1 MVDSPLGA
9 LECFQKEL
17 FQLNGRIMTL
27 RDTVRN
33 PSNLLRRELLLIN
46 SNLGRLLYDFTVF
59 VISAVCASALTYMF
73 SGKTHISFI
82 AVPIVGLI
90 TNYVVGVYGRFRVGG
105 GRLKASILSA
115 SCLAVFAYLAYSTRD
130 IATSFLWVCLAWAP
144 LVLPRMFLNLNRKT
158 SGSSISKTLNSAI
171 KGRGPVLVVG
181 GGGYIGSHVVNQLL
195 ESGFRV
201 RVLDSLFYGKDSL
214 AEFAENQNFELIVG
228 DVTDIS
234 KLVRAC
240 DGASAV
246 VHLAGLVGD
255 PACALN
261 EGYTLH
267 SNVIVTKMLKEV
279 ALSAGVQ
286 RFIFAS
292 SCSVYGANDEIV
304 DETSELNPVS
314 LYAKTKIASEKELL
328 ASVSDEFFVTILRF
342 ATVFGHSRRP
352 RFDLV
357 GNLFTAQALNDG
369 KITVFGGD
377 SWRPFIHV
385 ADIAKAIV
393 STLKANPFRV
403 QGQIMNV
410 GDARLNMTIS
420 DLAEK
425 VKSIVK
431 TERSVEIISHQDS
444 ADRRNYN
451 VSFEKI
457 KRLIGFTATYMIED
471 GVREMV
477 SEFKRGTYVDY
488 KASKFSNLEVTKQ
501 VVMEFQNPK
510 NTENL
515 YRPYTMSDVVGG

>member
-1 MVDSPLGA
+1 
-9 LECFQKEL
+9 
-17 FQLNGRIMTL
+17 MTL
-27 RDTVRN
+27 RDILRT
-33 PSNLLRRELLLIN
+33 PSNLLKRELLLLN
-46 SNLGRLLYDFTVF
+46 SNLSRLLYDFVVF
-59 VISAVCASALTYMF
+59 AATSVVASVFTYLF
-73 SGKTHISFI
+73 SGRVYASFI
-82 AVPIVGLI
+82 AVPLIGLI
-90 TNYVVGVYGRFRVGG
+90 ANYVVGVYGRFRVGG
-105 GRLKASILSA
+105 GRLKAVVLSA
-115 SCLAVFAYLAYSTRD
+115 SCLAVVTFLAYTTSD
-130 IATSFLWVCLAWAP
+130 VATSLLWASLAWAP
-144 LVLPRMFLNLNRKT
+144 LVLPRMFLNLNRKSKS
-158 SGSSISKTLNSAI
+158 SGISKTLNSAI
-171 KGRGPVLVVG
+171 KRRGPVLVVG

-195 ESGFRV
+195 QEGFGV

-214 AEFAENQNFELIVG
+214 AEFADNQNFELISG

-261 EGYTLH
+261 ESYTLH

-304 DETSELNPVS
+304 DETTALNPVS
-314 LYAKTKIASEKELL
+314 LYARTKIASEKELL
-328 ASVSDEFFVTILRF
+328 GSVSDEFFVTVLRF

-357 GNLFTAQALNDG
+357 GNLFTAQAHNDG

-385 ADIAKAIV
+385 ADIARAIV
-393 STLKANPFRV
+393 LTLKANPFRV
-403 QGQIMNV
+403 QGQILNV
-410 GDARLNMTIS
+410 GDARLNMTIG

-425 VKSIVK
+425 VQSVVQAD
-431 TERSVEIISHQDS
+431 RAVEIVSHEDS

-451 VSFEKI
+451 VSFDKI
-457 KRLIGFTATYMIED
+457 KRTIGFTAVHMIED

-477 SEFKRGTYVDY
+477 SEFKKGTYADY
-488 KASKFSNLEVTKQ
+488 KASKFSNLEVTKR
-501 VVMEFQNPK
+501 VVVDFQNPK

-515 YRPYTMSDVVGG
+515 YRPYNLSDVVGG

>member
-1 MVDSPLGA
+1 
-9 LECFQKEL
+9 
-17 FQLNGRIMTL
+17 MTL

-33 PSNLLRRELLLIN
+33 PANLLRRELLLLN
-46 SNLGRLLYDFTVF
+46 SNLGRLLYDFLVF
-59 VISAVCASALTYMF
+59 AVSAFGASALAYLY
-73 SGKTHISFI
+73 SDRIHLSFI
-82 AVPIVGLI
+82 AVPFIGLI
-90 TNYVVGVYGRFRVGG
+90 ANYFVGVYGRFRVGG
-105 GRLKASILSA
+105 GRLKAAILSA
-115 SCLAVFAYLAYSTRD
+115 SCLTVFVYLAYSTQD
-130 IATSFLWVCLAWAP
+130 IATSCLWVCLAWAP
-144 LVLPRMFLNLNRKT
+144 LILPRMFLNLNRK
-158 SGSSISKTLNSAI
+158 SSSSSISRTLNSAI

-181 GGGYIGSHVVNQLL
+181 GGGYIGSHVVGQLL
-195 ESGFRV
+195 QAGFSV

-214 AEFAENQNFELIVG
+214 LEFAENQNFELIVG

-261 EGYTLH
+261 ESYTLH

-292 SCSVYGANDEIV
+292 SCSVYGANDAVV

-314 LYAKTKIASEKELL
+314 LYARTKIASEKELL

-357 GNLFTAQALNDG
+357 GNLFTAQAYNDG
-369 KITVFGGD
+369 RITVFGGD

-385 ADIAKAIV
+385 ADIARAIV
-393 STLKANPFRV
+393 LTLKANPFRV

-410 GDARLNMTIS
+410 GDSRLNMTIGE
-420 DLAEK
+420 LAEK
-425 VKSIVK
+425 VQSVVMAD
-431 TERSVEIISHQDS
+431 RSVEIVSHQDS

-451 VSFEKI
+451 VSFDKI
-457 KRLIGFTATYMIED
+457 RRIIGFTATYLIED
-471 GVREMV
+471 GVSEML

-510 NTENL
+510 NIENL
-515 YRPYTMSDVVGG
+515 YRPYSVSDVVGG